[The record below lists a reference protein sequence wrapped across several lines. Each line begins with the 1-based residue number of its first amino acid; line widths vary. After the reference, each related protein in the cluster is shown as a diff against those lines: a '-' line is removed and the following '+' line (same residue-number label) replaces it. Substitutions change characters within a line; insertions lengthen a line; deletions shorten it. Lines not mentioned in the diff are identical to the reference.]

1 MNLIARLF
9 AKLTPDP
16 LAELRKVQ
24 VQNAEDFGWLDD
36 EHRLVREAQEAE
48 HAARN
53 ALQAEPTEANFRRS
67 AELTALLPARIKAC
81 AQARV
86 LAAGSI
92 RNRIVERTLPPL
104 RVALPRVREQLE
116 KERAA
121 ILKTE
126 AEIAERIGVEAQRES
141 PAVAKLNEEIRRGE
155 SLERRIVATTPEDSD
170 LVRKAVGFCL
180 GTR

>member
-1 MNLIARLF
+1 MTLIQKLL
-9 AKLTPDP
+9 AKIVPDP
-16 LAELRKVQ
+16 LGELRKIQ
-24 VQNAEDFGWLDD
+24 EQNAADFGWLDD
-36 EHRLVREAQEAE
+36 EHRLVREAQEEE

-86 LAAGSI
+86 LAAASI
-92 RNRIVERTLPPL
+92 RNRIVERNLPAL
-104 RVALPRVREQLE
+104 RDALPRVREQLE

-126 AEIAERIGVEAQRES
+126 TEIAERIGVEAQRES

-155 SLERRIVATTPEDSD
+155 MLERRIAAATPEDAD

-180 GTR
+180 GTK